1 MSEENDRIAA
11 ASSREADELKR
22 TFRSGNQATIT
33 AAYEAAKGR
42 QARWIERSHKLTTL
56 AAVFVTDCTPA
67 IVREYPDDKRRLL
80 ASLVL
85 NDADTLRQVHFIGG
99 SLPRIAELLGPLS
112 GLSEDEVAE
121 RIAAAERRA

>member
-80 ASLVL
+80 ASLVR
-85 NDADTLRQVHFIGG
+85 NDADTLRCEAKLLTGIERYGQADAADARPVYVDIPNPLAGIGG
-99 SLPRIAELLGPLS
+99 C
-112 GLSEDEVAE
+112 
-121 RIAAAERRA
+121 